1 MPRVLAVLL
10 VLLLLAPSAVGATF
24 ETSRTIVMRAAAVS
38 ETSEGFVG
46 ATATISITS
55 ARNGSGHVFLD
66 TFPLTEVDMQ
76 GSARLAARV
85 ASQLTGHPVSAHDFF
100 FVVRSN
106 SQQIGGP
113 SAGAAMTVGAIAA
126 INDWS
131 VREDALMTGTI
142 NPDGTVGPVGGIA
155 EKATAAASI
164 GVTRFLFPAGQEVV
178 PFGTAR
184 VVNMTQY
191 CRDELRIDCLPV
203 ADVIDAVALMTD
215 HVIERPPLTGN
226 VTGRDYLT
234 RLAPLAAE
242 LVDEAAALLEGARP
256 ALEAAPEGAGR
267 TGLTQRLADAEA
279 LVERARR
286 EVANGTYYI
295 AASTSFQ
302 ASIQA
307 HYVREAAEALA
318 ATDRAAAA
326 VASVEESRGIV
337 ERVRAQVE
345 GARVE
350 DTNSFEAIA
359 AAQVRLVEAERR
371 LGDAGALVRQPRG
384 PQDLFDAI
392 YQAAYAAQR
401 AETAA
406 WWLQLTEGF
415 PRGRPVETEA
425 LRETARETITTSTE
439 EVAYVEAVF
448 ANAGATGALARSRE
462 LLRDANDAM
471 ARGFYAAAML
481 AALEASVRASV
492 ALEIAGFGGNVPDS
506 KFETAKTVAAR
517 AIQGARARGVES
529 LLAQSAY
536 EFGLSLEADAERLSF
551 LGLARVTANLAG
563 LPGLFDEARP
573 PQSRFQGLAGSPRVD
588 AVYVA
593 AAFAVGIALGVGSGL
608 AAMMPRKP
616 EEDLGPEG

>member
-318 ATDRAAAA
+318 ATDP
-326 VASVEESRGIV
+326 VSYTHLTLPTT
-337 ERVRAQVE
+337 ERV
-345 GARVE
+345 
-350 DTNSFEAIA
+350 
-359 AAQVRLVEAERR
+359 
-371 LGDAGALVRQPRG
+371 
-384 PQDLFDAI
+384 
-392 YQAAYAAQR
+392 
-401 AETAA
+401 
-406 WWLQLTEGF
+406 
-415 PRGRPVETEA
+415 
-425 LRETARETITTSTE
+425 
-439 EVAYVEAVF
+439 
-448 ANAGATGALARSRE
+448 
-462 LLRDANDAM
+462 
-471 ARGFYAAAML
+471 
-481 AALEASVRASV
+481 
-492 ALEIAGFGGNVPDS
+492 
-506 KFETAKTVAAR
+506 
-517 AIQGARARGVES
+517 
-529 LLAQSAY
+529 
-536 EFGLSLEADAERLSF
+536 
-551 LGLARVTANLAG
+551 
-563 LPGLFDEARP
+563 
-573 PQSRFQGLAGSPRVD
+573 
-588 AVYVA
+588 
-593 AAFAVGIALGVGSGL
+593 
-608 AAMMPRKP
+608 
-616 EEDLGPEG
+616 